1 VLFFIAHSPVFV
13 YHYQN
18 KYGFEKGEEPV
29 KQMLEIRWHG
39 RGGQG
44 AKTASQL
51 LAEAAMES
59 GSYIQA
65 FPEYGPERAG
75 APIRAYTRISDD
87 PVNIHSGVTNPD
99 IVVVIDDSLLQSADV
114 SEGLAGGILLV
125 NTSMSPE
132 EIPRFAE
139 AVRNGAH
146 VAKGSRFLP
155 LAGSEDLTPLR
166 RFGNKLMVIALNLLF
181 STNYT
186 DLCYGFIAFRKDALT
201 SLSPHLASDEFEIET
216 EICIKARA
224 LGFRVDEVPSFER
237 MRNYGKSNLN
247 TFRDGFKIFSLLL
260 REALKTK

>member
-1 VLFFIAHSPVFV
+1 LQGHIPVGNRVSVLIPTLNEVKNIGNIISRLKHIGCSSIFVIDGHSSDGTV
-13 YHYQN
+13 
-18 KYGFEKGEEPV
+18 ERATA
-29 KQMLEIRWHG
+29 L
-39 RGGQG
+39 G
-44 AKTASQL
+44 AKTVVQDGHGKGGAL
-51 LAEAAMES
+51 REAFEKVCFD
-59 GSYIQA
+59 GDVI
-65 FPEYGPERAG
+65 
-75 APIRAYTRISDD
+75 
-87 PVNIHSGVTNPD
+87 
-99 IVVVIDDSLLQSADV
+99 IVMDAD
-114 SEGLAGGILLV
+114 G
-125 NTSMSPE
+125 SMSPE

-237 MRNYGKSNLN
+237 MRSYGKSNLN